1 MATHS
6 SILVWEIPWTE
17 EHLLLFVGALNMLNA
32 LGALL
37 ILNTQNSMTY
47 IPLLCQFGDKE
58 NVQHRAYFII
68 LLSICPYSVPQ
79 NLTYVPESQVKLK
92 QLTV

>member
-17 EHLLLFVGALNMLNA
+17 EHLLLFVGVLNMLNA

-47 IPLLCQFGDKE
+47 IPLLCQFGDKTY
-58 NVQHRAYFII
+58 NTG
-68 LLSICPYSVPQ
+68 LTLSYSFPFVPT
-79 NLTYVPESQVKLK
+79 LSPKT
-92 QLTV
+92 